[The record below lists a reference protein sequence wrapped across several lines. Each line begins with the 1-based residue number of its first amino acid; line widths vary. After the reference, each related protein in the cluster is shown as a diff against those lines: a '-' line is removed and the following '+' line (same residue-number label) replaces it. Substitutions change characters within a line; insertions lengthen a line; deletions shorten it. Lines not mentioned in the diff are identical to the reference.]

1 MIFLL
6 GMRSDGMNTR
16 HNNKTND
23 IPNSTKTLD
32 LFIFVGVLLPRK
44 GKKVYLRWNSGNV
57 YNRGA
62 KTLFNL

>member
-1 MIFLL
+1 MTFLL

-32 LFIFVGVLLPRK
+32 LFIFVGALLSGREK
-44 GKKVYLRWNSGNV
+44 GISSMEFRQLLQQRSKD
-57 YNRGA
+57 
-62 KTLFNL
+62 TF